1 MIVMR
6 YYVSWTHSD
15 PIYHQT
21 LPDLGVLVS
30 PPNVNQVWTVHQWPS
45 APSRLLLDSGA
56 FQYLRSG
63 RSPSPREA
71 LQRQLRMLAD
81 GDSPSAICHL
91 DIPLIGARE
100 SSDIQQ
106 RMTTS
111 LENAYWLIR
120 HADDECVSASV
131 DLVGV
136 IQGHTAETAY
146 NVARALADMGYTRF
160 AVGSLAPLAASSQ
173 DEALRRIE
181 ATMEA
186 VGTNLHILGVST
198 VTLLPRLARLG
209 IRSADSAAPMREA
222 WLGGVF
228 YSRPFRRYKL
238 PSPHFREWR
247 RTYGFAEILTTPE
260 PCDCPVCVEDASR
273 ILEVSGKHFV
283 NLRALHNCYHLAREI
298 ADISSHVEPYK
309 VKVV

>member
-1 MIVMR
+1 MR
-6 YYVSWTHSD
+6 YYISWTHSD
-15 PIYHQT
+15 PVYHQT

-30 PPNVNQVWTVHQWPS
+30 PPNVNQVWTIRQWPS
-45 APSRLLLDSGA
+45 APSCLLLDSGA
-56 FQYLRSG
+56 FQFLRSNS
-63 RSPSPREA
+63 RPSPREA

-81 GDSPSAICHL
+81 GTLPAAFCHL
-91 DIPLIGARE
+91 DVPLIGARE
-100 SSDIQQ
+100 SGDLQR

-111 LENAYWLIR
+111 LENAHWLIT
-120 HADDECVSASV
+120 HADDEHVPSSV
-131 DLVGV
+131 ELVGV
-136 IQGHTAETAY
+136 IQGHTVATVY
-146 NVARALADMGYTRF
+146 NVACALADMGYTRF

-181 ATMEA
+181 AAMEA

-247 RTYGFAEILTTPE
+247 RTYGFAELLTTPE
-260 PCDCPVCVEDASR
+260 PCDCPVCREDASH
-273 ILEVSGKHFV
+273 ILEVSGKRFV

-298 ADISSHVEPYK
+298 ADISSHGEEGST
-309 VKVV
+309 